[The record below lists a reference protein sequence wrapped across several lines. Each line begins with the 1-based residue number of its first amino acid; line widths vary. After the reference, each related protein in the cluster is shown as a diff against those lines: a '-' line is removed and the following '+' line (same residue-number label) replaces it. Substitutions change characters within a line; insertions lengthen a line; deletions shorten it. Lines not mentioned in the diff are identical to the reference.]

1 MQQKIDALNF
11 DVERA
16 QREGQDDKRC
26 RIKMEE
32 KIAEISQTIKTQR
45 NGDKKKESKAPEKKE
60 KSMASSMRK
69 KITFTAQSLIKDRL
83 MKRLAE
89 VDPIKEHKKRK
100 TPIVYEK
107 VKTMTL
113 N

>member
-1 MQQKIDALNF
+1 
-11 DVERA
+11 
-16 QREGQDDKRC
+16 
-26 RIKMEE
+26 MEE

-113 N
+113 NQLLSDDEKEEDEKEECQNDEEAAIDVE

>member
-1 MQQKIDALNF
+1 
-11 DVERA
+11 
-16 QREGQDDKRC
+16 
-26 RIKMEE
+26 MEE

-69 KITFTAQSLIKDRL
+69 RITFTAQSLIKDRL

-113 N
+113 NQLLSDDEKEEDEKEECQNDEEAAIDVE

>member
-1 MQQKIDALNF
+1 
-11 DVERA
+11 
-16 QREGQDDKRC
+16 
-26 RIKMEE
+26 MEE

-45 NGDKKKESKAPEKKE
+45 NGDKKKESKAPKKKE

-89 VDPIKEHKKRK
+89 ADPVKEHKKRK

-113 N
+113 NQLLSDDEKEEDEKEECQNDEEAAVDVE